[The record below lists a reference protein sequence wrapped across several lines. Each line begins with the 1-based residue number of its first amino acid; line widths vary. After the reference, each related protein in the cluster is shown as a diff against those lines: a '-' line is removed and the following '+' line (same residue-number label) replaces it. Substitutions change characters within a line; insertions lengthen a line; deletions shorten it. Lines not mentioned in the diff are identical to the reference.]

1 MPSWFWPGER
11 EGESG
16 GRMRRVSCLKR
27 VNCWESFFFEK
38 QRYLSLFL
46 SLSLFLPLSHRVIID
61 DHDRDRGIG
70 SSSSSSSSINSGG
83 LLRVAAVAFD
93 DELRRL
99 LRCHHHCRIGVDGER
114 RRNLSFS
121 SLGAGRGRRP
131 LPELLERRGRHL
143 SREGSQK
150 RRAGASKNEKGKK

>member
-1 MPSWFWPGER
+1 
-11 EGESG
+11 
-16 GRMRRVSCLKR
+16 MRRVSCLKR

-121 SLGAGRGRRP
+121 SKVWKRPWPSLDEVSINLTSTFSVIQLRVVGKMDLRRTMARFLVP
-131 LPELLERRGRHL
+131 MI
-143 SREGSQK
+143 
-150 RRAGASKNEKGKK
+150 